1 MLASADDAAL
11 ARLVIAATSIPR
23 RVRLSWLRDIA
34 SRAEN
39 PSARL
44 AATPRHAPAAATPC
58 TSTASKLSDSRP
70 RAMPARP
77 RTVSGR
83 LISLGAPTKHRRH
96 CSMPQPRRRRHGPQP
111 HRRRALEL
119 LAASR
124 HGATEAILLASVF
137 LLLTE
142 VAGLAG
148 MMKCRLQ
155 GLSTRRRV
163 SLFTVAIFFIAH

>member
-1 MLASADDAAL
+1 MLEVADTVL
-11 ARLVIAATSIPR
+11 AGR
-23 RVRLSWLRDIA
+23 RRIQRRA
-34 SRAEN
+34 SR
-39 PSARL
+39 
-44 AATPRHAPAAATPC
+44 TPAARRKRAER
-58 TSTASKLSDSRP
+58 ARHQAGFHHYGMWLSD
-70 RAMPARP
+70 RAVEGMSARP